1 MRPDQITR
9 IQELSEAIADQF
21 IVEADPREWPGAGT
35 PPAEWSTE
43 ERGNSYWAKKNAM
56 ATAGV
61 LRFTLDI
68 TKAAGVNEGVND
80 VEREADLDKQISEAE
95 RRAKAALQKVL
106 ARVR

>member
-1 MRPDQITR
+1 MRPDQV
-9 IQELSEAIADQF
+9 QQLQKLSEDLADRF
-21 IVEADPREWPGAGT
+21 IGDADSTLWSGAGKT
-35 PPAEWSTE
+35 PADMSQQ
-43 ERGNSYWAKKNAM
+43 ERGDAYWCRKMAM

-68 TKAAGVNEGVND
+68 AKAAGVNELPD
-80 VEREADLDKQISEAE
+80 DIEREADLDKQIGEAE

>member
-1 MRPDQITR
+1 MRPDQIER
-9 IQELSEAIADQF
+9 IKELSEAIADRF
-21 IVEADPREWPGAGT
+21 IMEADPREWPGAGT

-68 TKAAGVNEGVND
+68 TKAAGVNDIAND
-80 VEREADLDKQISEAE
+80 IEREADLDRQIGEAE
-95 RRAKAALQKVL
+95 RRAKEALNRVL
-106 ARVR
+106 ARVK